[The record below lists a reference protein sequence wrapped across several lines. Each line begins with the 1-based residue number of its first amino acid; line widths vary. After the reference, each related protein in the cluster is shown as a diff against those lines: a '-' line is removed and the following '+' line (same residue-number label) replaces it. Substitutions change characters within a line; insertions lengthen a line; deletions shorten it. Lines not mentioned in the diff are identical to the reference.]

1 MIKEMKTERMANWDL
16 LRSMSMF
23 LVLVIHSTAMLG
35 SVFHGDRIPTAIN
48 ETLLVCDPVFFC
60 LSGYFAIR
68 PLKGTYSNY
77 LLKKIRTVIL
87 PLIIYIF
94 PLYFVQILLGESISI
109 KAFVEFHHDYL
120 FGGWWFIPE
129 LIPFLIIAP
138 ILYQMLEKL
147 ADRYIRAA
155 FLIVAVLSLWGSLS
169 TFVEQ
174 IFARCQMPVKATAV
188 ESLTR
193 LLPTSVIPGS
203 RYFIYFILGY
213 FVRRIG
219 PLRKQRYYTAVVAGV
234 MAVVLS
240 CLSAIF
246 DFRRDDPNPLWVFS
260 TLAIFEIFNYVNIRG
275 IRSRWL
281 LSWAARRS
289 YSIYLIQYTVI
300 SCVSKY
306 IGIFNY
312 IISAGWGPFPST
324 VAWFIQVVL
333 AYAISLLVASIL
345 DSTILRW
352 SQYLLDQVVNV
363 DASARHKRQQA
374 L

>member
-1 MIKEMKTERMANWDL
+1 MKIVKTERMANWDL

-23 LVLVIHSTAMLG
+23 LVLVIHSTALLS

-94 PLYFVQILLGESISI
+94 PLYFVQIFLGGSISI
-109 KAFVEFHHDYL
+109 KTFIQFHHDYL

-147 ADRYIRAA
+147 DDMYIRVA
-155 FLIVAVLSLWGSLS
+155 FLIVAVLSLWGTLS
-169 TFVEQ
+169 TFAEQ
-174 IFARCQMPVKATAV
+174 LFLRCQMPVKATAV

-193 LLPTSVIPGS
+193 LFPTSVIPGS
-203 RYFIYFILGY
+203 SYFIYFILGY
-213 FVRRIG
+213 FVRRVG
-219 PLRKQRYYTAVVAGV
+219 TLCKRRYYLVVVTGI

-240 CLSAIF
+240 CLFAIF
-246 DFRRDDPNPLWVFS
+246 DFKRDDPNPMWIFS
-260 TLAIFEIFNYVNIRG
+260 TFAIFEIFSHVNIRG
-275 IRSRWL
+275 IRSRRL
-281 LSWAARRS
+281 LSWTARRS

-300 SCVSKY
+300 SCVNKY
-306 IGIFNY
+306 VGIMNY
-312 IISAGWGPFPST
+312 ITSAEWGLFPST
-324 VAWFIQVVL
+324 VAWFLQVVV
-333 AYAISLLVASIL
+333 AYAISLLAVSIF

-352 SQYLLDQVVNV
+352 VQYLLDHVVSV
-363 DASARHKRQQA
+363 GVSARHKLQQT

>member
-129 LIPFLIIAP
+129 LIP
-138 ILYQMLEKL
+138 
-147 ADRYIRAA
+147 
-155 FLIVAVLSLWGSLS
+155 
-169 TFVEQ
+169 
-174 IFARCQMPVKATAV
+174 
-188 ESLTR
+188 
-193 LLPTSVIPGS
+193 
-203 RYFIYFILGY
+203 
-213 FVRRIG
+213 
-219 PLRKQRYYTAVVAGV
+219 
-234 MAVVLS
+234 
-240 CLSAIF
+240 
-246 DFRRDDPNPLWVFS
+246 
-260 TLAIFEIFNYVNIRG
+260 IFNYC
-275 IRSRWL
+275 
-281 LSWAARRS
+281 S
-289 YSIYLIQYTVI
+289 YSLP
-300 SCVSKY
+300 
-306 IGIFNY
+306 N
-312 IISAGWGPFPST
+312 
-324 VAWFIQVVL
+324 
-333 AYAISLLVASIL
+333 
-345 DSTILRW
+345 
-352 SQYLLDQVVNV
+352 
-363 DASARHKRQQA
+363 ARETCR
-374 L
+374 